1 MHVIMDAFGFKS
13 YRIKSE
19 IYENSENQFVT
30 SLRNIRFD
38 QMDDQWNDSGL
49 FIYLKCLIFNY

>member
-1 MHVIMDAFGFKS
+1 MDAFGLRNFKN
-13 YRIKSE
+13 RNE
-19 IYENSENQFVT
+19 IYENSDNQFVT